1 MSQMLDV
8 ALEYKQS
15 MDKLKEMSESIK
27 EQEDKNK
34 NLVERFSNPY

>member
-1 MSQMLDV
+1 MLDV

-15 MDKLKEMSESIK
+15 MDKLKEMSKSIK